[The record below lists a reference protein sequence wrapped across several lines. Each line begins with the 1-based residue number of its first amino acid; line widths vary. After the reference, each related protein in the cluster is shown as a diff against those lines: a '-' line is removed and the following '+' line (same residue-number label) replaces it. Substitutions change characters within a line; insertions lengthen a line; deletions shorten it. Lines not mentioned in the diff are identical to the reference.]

1 MRMNKRLMALS
12 AGLLV
17 TCIAAGPSGPP
28 SNSAQMA
35 SLAFLVGSWQCT
47 TSFLTSGAPSG
58 KRATATGTMVVSN
71 QGAHWLHGTETMSM
85 GGKTTE
91 PGDVFFGYHARLHQW
106 VMIEIDPLGYSA
118 VETSLS
124 PALNG
129 STWTIAYPGR
139 NGFKGTLRTDSSMQ
153 YTMDSSWQS
162 HKGKLITSH
171 ESCTKH

>member
-1 MRMNKRLMALS
+1 MNKRLIALS

-17 TCIAAGPSGPP
+17 TCIAAGPTGPP

-47 TSFLTSGAPSG
+47 TSFVTSGAPNG
-58 KRATATGTMVVSN
+58 KQATTTGTIVVTN
-71 QGAHWLHGTETMSM
+71 EGPHWLHGTETMTM

-91 PGDVFFGYHARLHQW
+91 PGDVYIGYQARLHQW

-118 VETSLS
+118 IETSMS

-129 STWTIAYPGR
+129 SAWTLTYPGR
-139 NGFKGTLRTDSSMQ
+139 NGFKGALQTDSSRQ
-153 YTMDSSWQS
+153 YTMVSSWQS

-171 ESCTKH
+171 QSCTKQ